1 MAAGNDLT
9 PLDTTNARCA
19 QSPEFKQGTRM
30 AGDTARRRIFGWM
43 MFDWANQPF
52 FTLLLTFI
60 FGPYFAGV
68 ATQMFMDSGLAEAA
82 ADARAQSVWSL
93 GQSVTGLLIA
103 FTAPILGALA
113 DSTRRRM
120 PWIVAFSVLYCAG
133 TWSLWWMVPDGS
145 TMWISLFAFGVGMV
159 GAEFTII
166 FTNAMLPDLGD
177 DSEIGGISGS
187 GYALGYA
194 GGVLALIIMLLLFHQ
209 GADGK
214 TLIGLDPIFGLDAD
228 MHEGTRAVG
237 PFTTIWYILFMIPFF
252 MWVKET
258 PSDSR
263 TSMRTALSDLG
274 RSLRAI
280 LKRQSLAAYLA
291 SSMLY
296 RDALNA
302 LYAFGGVYAVLVLD
316 WSITMIGVFGIL
328 GAVSAAVFSWVGG
341 RLDRAHGPRPVILC
355 TIWILI
361 VVCSVIVGMSR
372 DFFFGIP
379 LAEGSSLPDIVFY
392 IVGATIGAAGGALQA
407 SSRTMMVRHSD
418 PAHPTQAFGF
428 YALSGKATAFLA
440 PALIGLVT
448 IWTES
453 PRLGLSPVIVLFIIA
468 LFLLRWVKAEGEQ
481 VEWAA
486 SPLPSQ

>member
-1 MAAGNDLT
+1 
-9 PLDTTNARCA
+9 
-19 QSPEFKQGTRM
+19 M

-43 MFDWANQPF
+43 MFDWASQPF

-68 ATQMFMDSGLAEAA
+68 ATQMFMDSGLAESA
-82 ADARAQSVWSL
+82 ADARAQSIWSL

-103 FTAPILGALA
+103 FSAPILGALA

-120 PWIVAFSVLYCAG
+120 PWIIAFSALYCVG

-145 TMWISLFAFGVGMV
+145 TMWISLFAFGVGMI

-166 FTNAMLPDLGD
+166 FTNSMLPGLGN

-187 GYALGYA
+187 GFALGYA

-209 GADGK
+209 GDDGK
-214 TLIGLDPIFGLDAD
+214 TLIGLDPIFGLDAS
-228 MHEGTRAVG
+228 MREGTRAVG
-237 PFTTIWYILFMIPFF
+237 PFTTIWYLVFMIPFF
-252 MWVKET
+252 MWVTEK
-258 PSDSR
+258 PSTTR
-263 TSMRTALSDLG
+263 TSMGDALKELG
-274 RSLRAI
+274 RSIRGI
-280 LKRQSLAAYLA
+280 LGRHSLAAYLA

-302 LYAFGGVYAVLVLD
+302 LFAFGGVYAVLVLD

-328 GAVSAAVFSWVGG
+328 GAVSATIFSWVGG
-341 RLDRAHGPRPVILC
+341 RFDRAFGPRPVIVV
-355 TIWILI
+355 TIWMLIL
-361 VVCSVIVGMSR
+361 VCSVIVGMSR
-372 DFFFGIP
+372 TEFFGIA
-379 LAEGSSLPDIVFY
+379 LAEGSNLPDVIFY
-392 IVGATIGAAGGALQA
+392 VVGVVIGAAGGALQA

-468 LFLLRWVKAEGEQ
+468 LYLLRWVKAEGEQ
-481 VEWAA
+481 VEWAG
-486 SPLPSQ
+486 SPLPSH